1 MVFATRYCRVTS
13 PRPKG
18 RTRITKA
25 AAMQQINPAKIIASL
40 IARER
45 EDEALQMFDALGIDT
60 PEGYMSVLNLLSERG
75 DDFRLHKLAS
85 RGASQFPA
93 HAEIHAHYVNALLRE
108 GDPASAAKTAE
119 AFMHSSGNQGLW
131 ALWAESLLRAYEFE
145 RAGTVLNQYMPQ
157 NPFNAGA
164 WIVTARLLWLHPI
177 PETRNVLSGLIQEIK
192 ESPIEYGID
201 QGHMCFAAGLIHE
214 ALGDLD
220 AAWDAFNKGNEIHH
234 AVEMAEK
241 DEEGRLAQS
250 IQHHISAEWIKDN
263 SLEIGRSPRPIF
275 ALGSP
280 VSGIAE
286 LYTAATADQS
296 MGRVGEPRMFERDL
310 HRLCGPSHEE
320 GYGEALS
327 RLTKDDLSSLRQRY
341 LEVNRERIAG
351 ASSFV
356 DGLGANIRHAG
367 VLKAMFPDAIFLRA
381 TTERHQEAVD
391 LFRLPLD
398 PRAHR
403 SASDMEAIQGY
414 LAAHDQLSA
423 HWSNIMGYDFAPV
436 EGPKRK
442 AVEAHVPGWR
452 ATGQGGSLSSA
463 AFDWPAPR
471 GSVRKRYMELAGLSA

>member
-1 MVFATRYCRVTS
+1 M
-13 PRPKG
+13 
-18 RTRITKA
+18 TKA
-25 AAMQQINPAKIIASL
+25 ATMQQINPAKIITSL

-60 PEGYMSVLNLLSERG
+60 PEGYMSVLKLLGERG
-75 DDFRLHKLAS
+75 DDLRLLKLAR
-85 RGASQFPA
+85 RGAAQFPA
-93 HAEIHAHYVNALLRE
+93 HAEIHEHCVKALLRE
-108 GDPASAAKTAE
+108 GDARGAAEAAE

-131 ALWAESLLRAYEFE
+131 ALWAESLLRAHEFE
-145 RAGTVLNQYMPQ
+145 WAGTVLNQYMPQ

-177 PETRNVLSGLIQEIK
+177 PETRNVLSGLIQEIR

-220 AAWDAFNKGNEIHH
+220 AAWDAFKKGNEIHH
-234 AVEMAEK
+234 AVEMAEG
-241 DEEGRLAQS
+241 DEEGRLAQNV
-250 IQHHISAEWIKDN
+250 QDHISAQWIKEN
-263 SLEIGRSPRPIF
+263 SLEIGRSPRPVFI
-275 ALGSP
+275 LGSP
-280 VSGIAE
+280 ASGLAE

-327 RLTKDDLSSLRQRY
+327 RLTRNDMSSLRQRY
-341 LEVNRERIAG
+341 LEVNRDRIAG
-351 ASSFV
+351 ATSFV
-356 DGLGANIRHAG
+356 DGLGTNIRHAG
-367 VLKAMFPDAIFLRA
+367 VLKAMFPDAVFLRA
-381 TTERHQEAVD
+381 TTARPQEAVD
-391 LFRLPLD
+391 LFRMPLD

-403 SASDMEAIQGY
+403 SASDLEAIQGY
-414 LAAHDQLSA
+414 LAAHDALSA
-423 HWSNIMGYDFAPV
+423 HWSNVMGGDFAVV

-442 AVEAHVPGWR
+442 AVEAHVSGWR
-452 ATGQGGSLSSA
+452 AAGQGGTLSSA

-471 GSVRKRYMELAGLSA
+471 GSVRKRYLELAGLNA